1 MPLMRKDHKNKE
13 GLMPEKLL
21 SMTQKEMRE
30 LGYKVVDT
38 LIEHF
43 VSLEDKPVTRT
54 TTRAAMEHEFQKG
67 FPQKAGSFDEVLTE
81 VTERVFTNIMHLDH
95 PRFFAFVSSP
105 SNFVSVMAEALI
117 AGHNAFAGTWLEA
130 AGPGQIE
137 LNTIDWLRQ
146 LIGLPPS
153 SGGLFVSGGS
163 VANLTALAVARNV
176 RLGNRIAH
184 AAVYFSDQTHSSVER
199 ALRVLGFSQEQMR
212 KLPSDDLFRLNLQD
226 LEDAVLE
233 DRALGK
239 RPFCVVAN
247 AGTTNTGAV
256 DPLPALANYCTREK
270 LWLHADG
277 AYGAA
282 AVLCERGKE
291 ILNGLA
297 LVNSLCLDP
306 HKWLFQPYEIGCVLV
321 RDIKHLKDTFH
332 ILPEY
337 LRDIEQGEEEINFC
351 DCGIQLTR
359 SFRALKLWMALK
371 IFGVEAFTNAV
382 AKGFYLA
389 EYTQK
394 VVESFKE
401 FEIVTPAHM
410 AIVTFRYM
418 VPELSEE
425 QIDDINEK
433 IVNGIIQDG
442 FAMISSTIL
451 KGRRVLRICTI
462 NPRTTEEDIRKT
474 MELIKRC
481 GDRLSPNSF

>member
-1 MPLMRKDHKNKE
+1 MPK
-13 GLMPEKLL
+13 KLL
-21 SMTQKEMRE
+21 SMTEKEMRE
-30 LGYKVVDT
+30 LGYSMVDA
-38 LIEHF
+38 LVEHF
-43 VSLEDKPVTRT
+43 VTLKDKPVTRT
-54 TTRAAMEHEFQKG
+54 ASRSAMEHEFQKG
-67 FPQKAGSFDEVLTE
+67 FPQQGGSFDEVFAE
-81 VTERVFTNIMHLDH
+81 VRERIFTNIMHLDH
-95 PRFFAFVSSP
+95 PRFFAFISSP

-130 AGPGQIE
+130 AGPGQVE
-137 LNTIDWLRQ
+137 LNTIDWLCG

-153 SGGLFVSGGS
+153 AGGLFVSGGS

-176 RLGNRIAH
+176 RLGNRIAD

-212 KLPSDDLFRLNLQD
+212 RLPSDGLFRLDLQA
-226 LEDAVLE
+226 LEGAILE

-239 RPFCVVAN
+239 RPFCVIAN

-256 DPLPALANYCTREK
+256 DPLPALAECCAREK

-291 ILNGLA
+291 ILNGLGLA
-297 LVNSLCLDP
+297 HSLCLDP

-321 RDIKHLKDTFH
+321 RDAKHLKDTFH

-337 LRDIEQGEEEINFC
+337 LRDVVQGEEEINFC
-351 DCGIQLTR
+351 DYGIQLTR

-389 EYTQK
+389 EYTQNA
-394 VVESFKE
+394 VESFKE
-401 FEIVTPAHM
+401 FEIVTPAQM
-410 AIVTFRYM
+410 AVVTFRYV
-418 VPELSEE
+418 VPGLSER
-425 QIDDINEK
+425 QVDDINEK
-433 IVNGIIQDG
+433 IVNAIIRDG

-451 KGRRVLRICTI
+451 KGRRVLRMCTI

-474 MELIKRC
+474 VELIKRC
-481 GDRLSPNSF
+481 GDRLCPHSF